1 MKEHANPVRLERD
14 GDIGVIVIDN
24 PPVNAGSLD
33 VRRGLL
39 KAVQGICADPSI
51 RAAILIGAGNT
62 FIAGADIKEFG
73 KPLED
78 PQLPQVIA
86 AISACEK
93 PFVAAIHG
101 AALGGGFELALGCDA
116 RVAAP
121 DTVVGLPEVTLG
133 MIPGAGGTQYLPRL
147 IGIAAAIP
155 MICSGKRVGAKD
167 ALAKGLIDAII
178 EGAPLREGAVAFARG
193 LNGKKRRLGSENV
206 KPEPQEKIGSAA
218 AEALRAGKNCPQVAA
233 AIEAIK
239 SSAALPFAEALA
251 KERAVFQK
259 LRMSREAAALRY
271 LFFAERA
278 AARVDGIEG
287 FLPAEISRAGV
298 AGAGTMGSAIAMCLA
313 DAGISVVLT
322 DMDAGSLTRG
332 MDRIR
337 KSYARQVSDGRIS
350 AGEAEK
356 RIARIKTESNLD
368 ALSSCDLAVEAVFE
382 DMDVKRKLF
391 GALDAI
397 MPAHAVLASN
407 TSYLDLDAIGAA
419 TARPQSVAG
428 LHFFNPANV
437 MRLVEVV
444 RGAKTAPQTLAT
456 ALGLAKRLRKLPIVA
471 RVGEGFIGNRI
482 YAAYRRQCEFML
494 EEGAYPEEIDT
505 ALEAFGF
512 AMGPFAVA
520 DSSGLDIAW
529 RMRQRR
535 AATRDPKERYV
546 EIPDRLCEA
555 GRLGRKTGAGWYKY
569 AEGAKRGEPDP
580 SVRML
585 IDSVSAAKGI
595 MRRSFSAPEIQNR
608 VLVTMVNE
616 AALLLQEGIAA
627 RASDI
632 DLVLVN
638 GYGFPNY
645 EGGPLFWAKAQEKSW
660 LLAQVENLRAVSGHG
675 FRMGDVA
682 SLHDALQ
689 REA

>member
-1 MKEHANPVRLERD
+1 MKEGANPVRLERD

-24 PPVNAGSLD
+24 PPVNAGSIE

-39 KAVQGICADPSI
+39 AAIGEVRADPLL
-51 RAAILIGAGNT
+51 RAAIIIGAGNT

-86 AISACEK
+86 AICACEK

-101 AALGGGFELALGCDA
+101 AALGGGFELCLGCDG

-121 DTVVGLPEVTLG
+121 DAVVGLPEVTLG
-133 MIPGAGGTQYLPRL
+133 MIPGAGGTQLVPRL

-155 MICSGKRVGAKD
+155 MICSGKRIAAKE
-167 ALAKGLIDAII
+167 ALAKGLIDQVIVGVA
-178 EGAPLREGAVAFARG
+178 LQEGAVAFAWRKG
-193 LNGKKRRLGSENV
+193 ARKRRLGAERV
-206 KPEPQEKIGSAA
+206 PAEEPAA
-218 AEALRAGKNCPQVAA
+218 IEQAATQAMRAGKNRPQVLA

-239 SSAALPFAEALA
+239 SAATLSFPEALA
-251 KERAVFQK
+251 KERAVFQT
-259 LRMSREAAALRY
+259 LRMSREAASLRY

-278 AARVDGIEG
+278 AARVEG
-287 FLPAEISRAGV
+287 LEGAVPAAIARAGI
-298 AGAGTMGSAIAMCLA
+298 AGAGTMGAAIAMCFA
-313 DAGISVVLT
+313 DAGISAVLT
-322 DMDAGSLTRG
+322 DKNPESLARG

-337 KSYARQVSDGRIS
+337 SSYARQVSDGRIS
-350 AGEAEK
+350 GEEAEK
-356 RIARIKTESNLD
+356 RVARIAPASRLE
-368 ALSSCDLAVEAVFE
+368 AFSSCDLVIEAVSE
-382 DMDVKRKLF
+382 DMDVKRELF
-391 GALDAI
+391 AALDRI

-407 TSYLDLDAIGAA
+407 TSYLNLDAIAAA
-419 TARPQSVAG
+419 TKRAQSVVG

-444 RGAKTAPQTLAT
+444 RGGKTSAQTLAT
-456 ALGLAKRLRKLPIVA
+456 ALALAKRLRKLAVVA

-494 EEGAYPEEIDT
+494 EEGAYPEEIDA

-512 AMGPFAVA
+512 AMGPFAVT

-529 RMRQRR
+529 AMRKRL
-535 AATRDPKERYV
+535 AATRNPRERYV
-546 EIPDRLCEA
+546 EIPDRLCEM
-555 GRLGRKTGAGWYKY
+555 GRLGRKTGAGWYRY
-569 AEGAKRGEPDP
+569 PEGARKGEPDP
-580 SVRML
+580 IVRTL
-585 IDSVSAAKGI
+585 IEEASAARGI
-595 MRRSFSAPEIQNR
+595 ARRRFEATQIQTR

-616 AALLLQEGIAA
+616 AALLLEERIAA
-627 RASDI
+627 RPSDI

-645 EGGPLFWAKAQEKSW
+645 EGGPLFWGKAREKSW
-660 LLAQVENLRAVSGHG
+660 LLAQVEHLRAVSGFG
-675 FRMGDVA
+675 FRTGDA
-682 SLHDALQ
+682 GALHDELQ